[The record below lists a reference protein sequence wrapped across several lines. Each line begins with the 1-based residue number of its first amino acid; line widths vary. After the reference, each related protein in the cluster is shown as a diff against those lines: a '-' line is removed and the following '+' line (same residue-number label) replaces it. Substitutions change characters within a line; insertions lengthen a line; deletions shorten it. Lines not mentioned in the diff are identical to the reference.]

1 MKEHHLEG
9 FGLWAGK
16 AVLIALAAQCV
27 IAQEVEPTAQG
38 AVGNEDRD
46 VEVIVVTGT
55 RLRFGDPTGRVEV
68 IDAEEI
74 ARRGLTTAE
83 DVVRSIPQN
92 VSTISDASLLANF
105 SSPLDVN
112 LGALTLGVATANLRG
127 LGSSNTL
134 VLVNGRR
141 VAGTA
146 GEENFIANLRAIPA
160 AAIERVEIALDGG
173 AAIYGSDAVG
183 GVINVVL
190 KKNYQG
196 GQVGARTEV
205 SSTKAD
211 QRRLN
216 GYLGRTWEGGSVSG
230 TFTFTESKPVDS
242 YEAGWVTRDLRGKH
256 GLGNDDFY
264 DFRNVA
270 GGPWTSGVV
279 SWAPRGRWSRYPPD
293 IMFESDPYSFEI
305 ILADPS
311 KGANAQPEDF
321 VPITEDHLVP
331 FVNSDSN
338 TRSEDTSITL
348 NVEQTLLDRFR
359 LRGELFW
366 TEAGSEARTT
376 RLGGGNFFVPISNAF
391 NNFHGAFN
399 CPYDRETFGYPR
411 EDCRE
416 GVFVNYAPIREL
428 EAGLID
434 EPYQT
439 STNTTVRWTVGTDVS
454 VTEKIDFVVDFFRSE
469 SDGEGTQF
477 NFGLWDYSAYPRAVE
492 ALESSDPSK
501 AVNLF
506 GDGTNQNPA
515 IAELLLP
522 VAVRNDT
529 SIHQALEYYVE
540 GEWFKLPGGTVGF
553 SVGGETREEGL
564 RDNEQRDGEPRFQ
577 SSLGVAK
584 PNRDLTAYFVELQLP
599 LIGQENAR
607 PGAKSLVLSLKARYD
622 KYSIIGAAGIEGA
635 VDGGPLVFPGPDMPP
650 KLINVTFDNVVER
663 FGIAWV
669 PTDELIVTASLS
681 EAFRAPTFSDLFSTR
696 TQRYC
701 SFASGAP
708 AQVYDPLDGQFKLAC
723 SRTGANLD
731 LLPESSDQ
739 TAIGFK
745 YAPRWG
751 DGLVVALDYS
761 EIDFRDRI
769 AYPFELGRL
778 LPDEV
783 YGRIDT
789 IFIRDENDNL
799 IEMDSRPINIA
810 RRVSETIDLDVSTAL
825 ETSYGM
831 FLPGLNVH
839 YVLGQFDQAF
849 PDSEERVD
857 FVGKALGVFK
867 YKVEG
872 RLGWAQGDKVSADL
886 RVHYQPGY
894 DNNTFVNDFFRTIPE
909 MPVDS
914 RTTVDVTGT
923 YRFGNGITARA
934 GGRNVLDADF
944 PFMVGYQGRP
954 FDPSRVDLRGR
965 VMFIEVTYDVAGG
978 G

>member
-1 MKEHHLEG
+1 ML
-9 FGLWAGK
+9 
-16 AVLIALAAQCV
+16 VALVTQMV
-27 IAQEVEPTAQG
+27 VAQETGPGAATADANDDNG
-38 AVGNEDRD
+38 

-55 RLRFGDPTGRVEV
+55 RLRFGDPTSRVNV

-92 VSTISDASLLANF
+92 VATINDASLLASFN
-105 SSPLDVN
+105 SPLDVN
-112 LGALTLGVATANLRG
+112 LGALRLGVATANLRG

-160 AAIERVEIALDGG
+160 AAIERVEIVLDGG

-190 KKNYQG
+190 KQNYQG
-196 GQVGARTEV
+196 GSAGARTEV

-211 QRRLN
+211 QRRFT
-216 GYLGRTWEGGSVSG
+216 GYLGRTWDGGSVSG

-264 DFRNVA
+264 DFRHVA
-270 GGPWTSGVV
+270 AGPWTSGVV
-279 SWAPRGRWSRYPPD
+279 SWAPRSPWSQWPPG
-293 IMFESDPYSFEI
+293 IMFESDPYSFEV

-311 KGANAQPEDF
+311 TAANAQPGDF
-321 VPITEDHLVP
+321 VPITKDHLVP

-338 TRSEDTSITL
+338 TRTEDTSITL
-348 NVEQTLLDRFR
+348 NVEQTVLDRFR
-359 LRGELFW
+359 LRGELVW
-366 TEAGSEARTT
+366 TEAGSEATTT

-391 NNFHGAFN
+391 NNFEGAYD
-399 CPYDRETFGYPR
+399 CPYDRETFSYPR

-416 GVFVNYAPIREL
+416 GVFVNYAPTKEL

-434 EPYQT
+434 EPYQS
-439 STNTTVRWTVGTDVS
+439 STNTFVRWSVGTDVK
-454 VTEKIDFVVDFFRSE
+454 VTEQIGFVVDFFRTE
-469 SDGEGTQF
+469 SDGENTQF

-492 ALESSDPSK
+492 ALESSDPST

-522 VAVRNDT
+522 VAVSNDT
-529 SIHQALEYYVE
+529 SINQTLEYYFE
-540 GEWFKLPGGTVGF
+540 GEWFKLPGGTAGF
-553 SVGGETREEGL
+553 SAGGEIREEGL
-564 RDNEQRDGEPRFQ
+564 RDNEQARGEPRFQ
-577 SSLGVAK
+577 ASLGVAE
-584 PNRDLTAYFVELQLP
+584 PNRDLNAYFVELQLP
-599 LIGQENAR
+599 LIGKENAR
-607 PGAKSLVLSLKARYD
+607 PGVRSLVLSLKARYD
-622 KYSIIGAAGIEGA
+622 KYSITGAAGVEGA
-635 VDGGPLVFPGPDMPP
+635 EDGGRLVFPGPDTPP
-650 KLINVTFDNVVER
+650 KLIDVTFDNIVER
-663 FGIAWV
+663 FGIAWIPV
-669 PTDELIVTASLS
+669 DELIVTASLS
-681 EAFRAPTFSDLFSTR
+681 EAFRAPTFGDLFSTR

-701 SFASGAP
+701 SYASGAP
-708 AQVYDPLDGQFKLAC
+708 SQVYDPLDGQFKLAC

-731 LLPESSDQ
+731 LLPETSDQ

-751 DGLVVALDYS
+751 EGLVVALDYS

-799 IEMDSRPINIA
+799 IEMDGRPINIA
-810 RRVSETIDLDVSTAL
+810 RRVSETIDLDVSTQL

-831 FLPGLNVH
+831 FFPGLNIH
-839 YVLGQFDQAF
+839 YVLDQFDQAF

-857 FVGKALGVFK
+857 FVGKALGVLK

-872 RLGWAQGDKVSADL
+872 RLGWARGDNVLADL
-886 RVHYQPGY
+886 RVHYQPEY

-909 MPVDS
+909 LKVDS
-914 RTTVDVTGT
+914 RTTVDLTGT
-923 YRFGNGITARA
+923 YRFDNGITARA
-934 GGRNVLDADF
+934 GGRNIFNADF
-944 PFMVGYQGRP
+944 PFMVGHQGRP
-954 FDPSRVDLRGR
+954 FDTSRVDLRGR
-965 VMFIEVTYDVAGG
+965 VLFVEVTYDFAGG
-978 G
+978 D

>member
-1 MKEHHLEG
+1 M
-9 FGLWAGK
+9 
-16 AVLIALAAQCV
+16 
-27 IAQEVEPTAQG
+27 
-38 AVGNEDRD
+38 
-46 VEVIVVTGT
+46 
-55 RLRFGDPTGRVEV
+55 
-68 IDAEEI
+68 
-74 ARRGLTTAE
+74 
-83 DVVRSIPQN
+83 
-92 VSTISDASLLANF
+92 
-105 SSPLDVN
+105 
-112 LGALTLGVATANLRG
+112 
-127 LGSSNTL
+127 
-134 VLVNGRR
+134 
-141 VAGTA
+141 
-146 GEENFIANLRAIPA
+146 
-160 AAIERVEIALDGG
+160 
-173 AAIYGSDAVG
+173 
-183 GVINVVL
+183 
-190 KKNYQG
+190 
-196 GQVGARTEV
+196 
-205 SSTKAD
+205 
-211 QRRLN
+211 
-216 GYLGRTWEGGSVSG
+216 
-230 TFTFTESKPVDS
+230 
-242 YEAGWVTRDLRGKH
+242 
-256 GLGNDDFY
+256 
-264 DFRNVA
+264 
-270 GGPWTSGVV
+270 
-279 SWAPRGRWSRYPPD
+279 
-293 IMFESDPYSFEI
+293 
-305 ILADPS
+305 
-311 KGANAQPEDF
+311 
-321 VPITEDHLVP
+321 
-331 FVNSDSN
+331 
-338 TRSEDTSITL
+338 
-348 NVEQTLLDRFR
+348 
-359 LRGELFW
+359 
-366 TEAGSEARTT
+366 
-376 RLGGGNFFVPISNAF
+376 
-391 NNFHGAFN
+391 
-399 CPYDRETFGYPR
+399 
-411 EDCRE
+411 
-416 GVFVNYAPIREL
+416 
-428 EAGLID
+428 
-434 EPYQT
+434 
-439 STNTTVRWTVGTDVS
+439 
-454 VTEKIDFVVDFFRSE
+454 
-469 SDGEGTQF
+469 
-477 NFGLWDYSAYPRAVE
+477 
-492 ALESSDPSK
+492 
-501 AVNLF
+501 
-506 GDGTNQNPA
+506 
-515 IAELLLP
+515 
-522 VAVRNDT
+522 RNDT

-564 RDNEQRDGEPRFQ
+564 RDNEQRNGEPRFQ

-622 KYSIIGAAGIEGA
+622 KYSITGAAGIEGA

-650 KLINVTFDNVVER
+650 KLINVTFDNVVGR

-934 GGRNVLDADF
+934 GGRNVFDADF